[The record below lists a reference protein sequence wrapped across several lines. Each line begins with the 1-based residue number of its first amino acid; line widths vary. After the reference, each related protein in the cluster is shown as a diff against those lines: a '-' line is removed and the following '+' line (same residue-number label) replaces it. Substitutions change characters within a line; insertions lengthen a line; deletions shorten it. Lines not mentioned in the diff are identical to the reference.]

1 MSLKKTITIAAAA
14 GVLTALAMPAM
25 AFENEFHGIYNTKF
39 YLSNIDNGGAATYV
53 PNAWNANKRTNNFFE
68 QRARLQ
74 YIAKASEDL
83 KLVTHFELDSNWG
96 GNGSASSTVGQSGY
110 KGMAPAALGGSITNG
125 NNSGQLDSDSITL
138 ETKHVYLDFN
148 AGPTNFKVGI
158 QPFGD
163 AFNGVLAIA
172 DAAAL
177 VTTTKFGPATLLVA
191 YGRGLQQ
198 SALLATS
205 GSAGRTG
212 DQNIDLF
219 AINAKYAIT
228 KDFNA
233 GLAYYFLADYAFG
246 NPGIPAVA
254 ASGTTAA
261 VAAVPQSDSALL
273 LHVLGLYTDAKFGP
287 LSLNAFVATQMGH
300 EKSAASAGKS
310 STNYHGLAMGYNVKM
325 AVGPGAVKTGL
336 QFTTGDD
343 NADAVT
349 GAPAGAQRTGWRQ
362 IYGSANNQTGLMLLS
377 RNDATGG
384 LTNTNF
390 LVGDSGFSRVNIS
403 APSDA
408 ATKSASQSRGLIL
421 FNLGY
426 DANLTKQLYANFN
439 TGMAWTA
446 KSAGAPIDK
455 KTGKSN
461 GGDLLGTEI
470 NIETGYKLYDNLTV
484 RAQAAYVLLGGYY
497 AGSALNSSPTN
508 VKDPDNPYTF
518 RTGLSYTF

>member
-14 GVLTALAMPAM
+14 GALTALAMPAM

-39 YLSNIDNGGAATYV
+39 YLSNIDAGGASTYN
-53 PNAWNANKRTNNFFE
+53 PSAYNANKRTNNFFE

-96 GNGSASSTVGQSGY
+96 GTGVGSSNAAATAPGTAPVGAAGYRGIYTVPGN
-110 KGMAPAALGGSITNG
+110 ITQG
-125 NNSGQLDSDSITL
+125 NNGGQLDSDSITL

-148 AGPTNFKVGI
+148 VGPTNFTVGI
-158 QPFGD
+158 QPLGD
-163 AFNGVLAIA
+163 AINGVLAYV
-172 DAAAL
+172 DAAGL
-177 VTTTKFGPATLLVA
+177 VTRTKLGPLTLIAA

-198 SALLATS
+198 SALTTQSLTNN
-205 GSAGRTG
+205 RVG

-219 AINAKYAIT
+219 VLNARYAIN
-228 KDFNA
+228 KDINA
-233 GLAYYFLADYAFG
+233 GLAYYFLADYAGGF
-246 NPGIPAVA
+246 PATA
-254 ASGTTAA
+254 TTGET
-261 VAAVPQSDSALL
+261 DNALMM
-273 LHVLGLYTDAKFGP
+273 HILGLHTDAKFGP

-300 EKSAASAGKS
+300 EKDAANIGTTAQS
-310 STNYHGLAMGYNVKM
+310 STNFHGLAMGYNVKM
-325 AVGPGAVKTGL
+325 AIGPGALKTGL
-336 QFTTGDD
+336 LYTSGDN
-343 NADAVT
+343 NANAVS
-349 GAPAGAQRTGWRQ
+349 GAPGGAQRTGWRQ
-362 IYGSANNQTGLMLLS
+362 IYASANNQTGLMLLS

-384 LTNTNF
+384 LTNTHF
-390 LVGDSGFSRVNIS
+390 LVGDAGFSRVAIGV
-403 APSDA
+403 PGDA
-408 ATKSASQSRGLIL
+408 ATKSAAQSRGLVL

-426 DANLTKQLYANFN
+426 DANLSKKLYANFN

-455 KTGKSN
+455 ATGVGN

-484 RAQAAYVLLGGYY
+484 KLQAAYVLLGGYY
-497 AGSALNSSPTN
+497 HGSAADSTTTT
-508 VKDPDNPYTF
+508 VKDPENPYTF